1 MGGDA
6 QVKSMLKY
14 RDSNV
19 SLDDDDHD
27 HDMVDVVDIKSKEVG
42 SIGEDTEEVCGSG
55 IGGDS
60 SCKDR
65 SLEKICKL
73 EGLRCVETKFDTMM

>member
-1 MGGDA
+1 MVMPTIINMIHFIADDG
-6 QVKSMLKY
+6 Y
-14 RDSNV
+14 
-19 SLDDDDHD
+19 DDDDHD